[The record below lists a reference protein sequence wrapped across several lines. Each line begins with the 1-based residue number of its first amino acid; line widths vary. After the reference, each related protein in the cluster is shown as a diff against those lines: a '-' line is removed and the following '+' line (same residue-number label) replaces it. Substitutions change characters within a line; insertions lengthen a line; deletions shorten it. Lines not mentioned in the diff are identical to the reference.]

1 MNTQLCFV
9 IKFDSHTVKKVL
21 SFPEQDTVIVNIEQ
35 PNQPIN
41 IEQITLND
49 IAVNPYYN
57 TSFTFKNSKTT
68 ITSVH
73 TIEKAGTYKIKVDRQ
88 YILSQRS
95 SNYHC
100 SSTKEDF
107 IFQYESTRNSFVNDY
122 RDRNHKGFT
131 KPFIPCFG
139 CSNTYGAY
147 QPDTDT
153 WPYLLSKKTNKNFL
167 NLGVG
172 GSGIDG
178 IYNNLKLLYA
188 KHQFDQAVILFP
200 NFERRVVRC
209 QIDDLWL
216 RIFSTIHILSI
227 DIPYHFYADKTLRLK
242 WKRVREKIINDTHN
256 RYSKKFLSKIV
267 NFCQQNKIRLH
278 CSSWDDSVYQ
288 TLKGIKN
295 INLLPAFPS
304 FDLFSERADDG
315 KHPHKKHYEHFVDSI
330 LRIGNFTQKD

>member
-9 IKFDSHTVKKVL
+9 IKFSTHTVKKTL
-21 SFPEQDTVIVNIEQ
+21 SFPEQDTVIVDIVQ
-35 PNQPIN
+35 PSQPMK

-49 IAVNPYYN
+49 MIVNPYYN
-57 TSFTFKNSKTT
+57 TFFTFKNSNIT

-73 TIEKAGTYKIKVDRQ
+73 TIEKAGTYKIKVDSQ

-95 SNYHC
+95 NYWHC
-100 SSTKEDF
+100 SSTKKDF
-107 IFQYESTRNSFVNDY
+107 IFQYEYTRNSFVNTY

-131 KPFIPCFG
+131 EPFIPCFG

-147 QPDTDT
+147 QPDTNT

-178 IYNNLKLLYA
+178 IYNNLKLLYS

-209 QIDDLWL
+209 QIDNLWF
-216 RIFSTIHILSI
+216 RIFSTVHILSI
-227 DIPYHFYADKTLRLK
+227 DVPYHFYADKTLRLK

-267 NFCQQNKIRLH
+267 NFCQQNKIRLY

-288 TLKGIKN
+288 TLKDIKN
-295 INLLPAFPS
+295 IDLLPAFPS

-315 KHPHKKHYEHFVDSI
+315 KHPHKRHYQYFVDQI
-330 LRIGNFTQKD
+330 AGIW